1 MRFIKSAFY
10 CLLCICF
17 FPENTLAQQMTERL
31 VLAVLEFETEN
42 ITESEVR
49 EYTDYL
55 SYVLSQTEE
64 YQVLDRER
72 REQILRE
79 REFIR
84 EERADEIY
92 QKRIGAEI
100 DADQILT
107 GKIYEQEDG
116 YTVEVKLIEIEGGR
130 ILNLVS
136 RKYANSQELFDDCQK
151 LIQELFQERIQPRR
165 MPQYILGVGLLSG
178 LGFLRDE
185 PDNDFSRHIP
195 VGAYVELIYPRGTVF
210 LYEYWGFIRG
220 LAFVELSYG
229 YRFGLFKRMKLIPF
243 AGMSTFVLA
252 DPKADEP
259 PLWIAVNGGINLE
272 FVLHEWYWNEKSG
285 GKGYWKL
292 NIRANC
298 SLPFYDGERL
308 IDSYSDALL
317 YLIISTGYTL

>member
-42 ITESEVR
+42 ISESEVR

-151 LIQELFQERIQPRR
+151 LIQELFQE
-165 MPQYILGVGLLSG
+165 
-178 LGFLRDE
+178 
-185 PDNDFSRHIP
+185 
-195 VGAYVELIYPRGTVF
+195 
-210 LYEYWGFIRG
+210 
-220 LAFVELSYG
+220 
-229 YRFGLFKRMKLIPF
+229 
-243 AGMSTFVLA
+243 
-252 DPKADEP
+252 
-259 PLWIAVNGGINLE
+259 
-272 FVLHEWYWNEKSG
+272 
-285 GKGYWKL
+285 
-292 NIRANC
+292 
-298 SLPFYDGERL
+298 
-308 IDSYSDALL
+308 
-317 YLIISTGYTL
+317 